1 MQMPIWASLPS
12 QSLNG
17 ITKKIAPIA
26 QQVSSDP
33 HRCDN
38 VLSYGHSQ
46 FYSRLSRYIV
56 LGAIRNLFN
65 CQVHLSSGAFHTSPA
80 TKQHRQQEQQDIPRR
95 SLSVQIIEIVV
106 NKRCSNWNIHFFF
119 SLFPHSFSRRLMSQ
133 SGLVPSRCESERARE
148 RQFTQPSSQRGL
160 CQSDLKVR
168 SYNWVDLLSV
178 SVACTAHWSSLMIL
192 KFFIIFILLRHVSL
206 GHCLLLHPLCVFFLV
221 SYIPCIKPATVVL
234 SHSLQHISGWRK
246 GKYVSSSCL
255 VRYIKI

>member
-106 NKRCSNWNIHFFF
+106 NKRCSNWNIHFFL
-119 SLFPHSFSRRLMSQ
+119 SLFPHSFSHRLMSQ
-133 SGLVPSRCESERARE
+133 SDLVPSRCESERARE
-148 RQFTQPSSQRGL
+148 R
-160 CQSDLKVR
+160 D
-168 SYNWVDLLSV
+168 
-178 SVACTAHWSSLMIL
+178 SSLSP
-192 KFFIIFILLRHVSL
+192 RVNV
-206 GHCLLLHPLCVFFLV
+206 GYVR
-221 SYIPCIKPATVVL
+221 ATY
-234 SHSLQHISGWRK
+234 
-246 GKYVSSSCL
+246 KYVRITEWIYCL
-255 VRYIKI
+255 SLSLAQRIEARLWF